1 METMLA
7 NRSHFLR
14 ESVPNRV
21 HILSKDLASFSRII
35 FEIILPLFTNL
46 NATLVTYL
54 YRVQICFNLCTN
66 FDNLTV
72 PAWSILRQR
81 LQPSREGAQVTHMN
95 DYHGGRWEEMVTV
108 SQMCHP

>member
-35 FEIILPLFTNL
+35 FEIFE
-46 NATLVTYL
+46 YL
-54 YRVQICFNLCTN
+54 YEPGDLN
-66 FDNLTV
+66 
-72 PAWSILRQR
+72 
-81 LQPSREGAQVTHMN
+81 
-95 DYHGGRWEEMVTV
+95 
-108 SQMCHP
+108 